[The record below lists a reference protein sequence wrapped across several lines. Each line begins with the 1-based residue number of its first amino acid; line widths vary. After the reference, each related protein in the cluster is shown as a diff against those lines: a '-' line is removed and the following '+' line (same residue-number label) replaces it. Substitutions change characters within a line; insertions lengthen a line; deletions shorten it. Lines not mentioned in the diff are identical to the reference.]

1 MDAFFSGLDS
11 RLRVPV
17 KAADSIMV
25 GLVNAAMEDAYRKS
39 LWKDGDLDR
48 LFHKLRFAELAVMQL
63 DWCLRFVRAEIEAGA
78 GDGDGAGDD
87 GHEQLLDDLIETRER
102 IQASLDEAER
112 SVAEADRDYTRRKRA
127 VEPVPSRGREAAPLP
142 SSSAAGHRDG
152 ADEEEDGDGGGGRAF
167 GEMRGSVS
175 RAMSRMRARL
185 EDASSTLAALME
197 RMSGEASPMARLQ
210 EAGHEGEGVKGLSDF
225 YSVAQLLMEFQ
236 EMVLDAGAV
245 RDAVASSF
253 DAMERSIAVLRA
265 DVDEQRWLVDAE
277 REMSGCVVE
286 GFLREINVGSD
297 RTSSLCEGSRPPTLQ
312 HDSEAAESN
321 NPEEFQFVKDET
333 MQLQL
338 VKHVTD
344 TTEESD
350 SRQCYHSEDHC
361 IHHEEFERLAEEKID
376 SDVRSEL
383 QCVLYTAAFRDL
395 VRKLAVQACDAHKV
409 NEERDE
415 VDIRSGLQNEICKT
429 IVQDYLKEVATDS
442 VDHLIKTSTKD
453 EVHTVFLAKT
463 LDAWKSTTEMAHSE
477 RVTEEEIARIVF
489 GGLTKDLI
497 SGPNFRLIKSYD
509 ENSPRNNLG
518 RFSMIDNNIEQLQKV
533 KTQIN
538 VATEDEG
545 PDSDQNGVP
554 VKQAVMS
561 TDKDDVSDSVKNNVE
576 ERLEGQTGEIDI
588 GFRMPPENG
597 NKEMSIPSNKF
608 QAMFMDFEA
617 VTCGKLGT
625 AVLRLRGL
633 DKRLA
638 NLAEQ
643 VSSLKKSELI
653 YRTAFTRRCCDLQTA
668 EAEVDLLGDEVELL
682 LGLLSKTY
690 KALDHYSPVLH
701 HYLGIREMLSMLGK
715 ELALRHQEWAREQ
728 KFSTSETLWVILFF
742 QRCRQLDR
750 QTSDT
755 IIPQC

>member
-63 DWCLRFVRAEIEAGA
+63 DWCLRFVRAEMDA
-78 GDGDGAGDD
+78 AGDD

-112 SVAEADRDYTRRKRA
+112 AVADADRDYTRRKRP
-127 VEPVPSRGREAAPLP
+127 EPAGPSRVRETAAP
-142 SSSAAGHRDG
+142 SSSSVAGRRGG
-152 ADEEEDGDGGGGRAF
+152 ADEDEEEDGDGDGGRAF

-245 RDAVASSF
+245 RDAAASSF
-253 DAMERSIAVLRA
+253 DAMERSVAALRV
-265 DVDEQRWLVDAE
+265 DMDEQRWLLDAE
-277 REMSGCVVE
+277 REMHGVVVE
-286 GFLREINVGSD
+286 GFLREIHVGCN
-297 RTSSLCEGSRPPTLQ
+297 RTPSPGEGSRPPTLQ
-312 HDSEAAESN
+312 HDSDA
-321 NPEEFQFVKDET
+321 PGQ
-333 MQLQL
+333 
-338 VKHVTD
+338 
-344 TTEESD
+344 
-350 SRQCYHSEDHC
+350 HC
-361 IHHEEFERLAEEKID
+361 VHHEEAERLAEGKID
-376 SDVRSEL
+376 SDVRCEL
-383 QCVLYTAAFRDL
+383 QSMLYTAAFRDL
-395 VRKLAVQACDAHKV
+395 ARKLVVQACDVQKV
-409 NEERDE
+409 TEERDE
-415 VDIRSGLQNEICKT
+415 VDIRSELQNEIYRT
-429 IVQDYLKEVATDS
+429 VVQDYLKEVAADS
-442 VDHLIKTSTKD
+442 VDHLIKAFIKD
-453 EVHTVFLAKT
+453 EVHGVFLAKT
-463 LDAWKSTTEMAHSE
+463 LNAWKNTTEMAHSE
-477 RVTEEEIARIVF
+477 KLIKEEIDRIVF
-489 GGLTKDLI
+489 GGLIKHLI
-497 SGPNFRLIKSYD
+497 SGHNFRVVKSYG
-509 ENSPRNNLG
+509 ENSPRNILTS
-518 RFSMIDNNIEQLQKV
+518 FSMIDNIEQVQKV
-533 KTQIN
+533 KAQIN
-538 VATEDEG
+538 VATKDEWPG
-545 PDSDQNGVP
+545 SDQHGLP
-554 VKQAVMS
+554 VKQEILCLGAKGDRQNSIGTDQQAEMS

-576 ERLEGQTGEIDI
+576 EGLEDKRKAQTGEIDI
-588 GFRMPPENG
+588 SFRMPPENG
-597 NKEMSIPSNKF
+597 NKEMAIPSTKF

-617 VTCGKLGT
+617 VTSEKLGT

-633 DKRLA
+633 DKQLA

-643 VSSLKKSELI
+643 VRSLKKSELI

-715 ELALRHQEWAREQ
+715 ELALRHQVQ
-728 KFSTSETLWVILFF
+728 
-742 QRCRQLDR
+742 
-750 QTSDT
+750 
-755 IIPQC
+755 

>member
-63 DWCLRFVRAEIEAGA
+63 DWCLRFVRAEMDA
-78 GDGDGAGDD
+78 AGDD
-87 GHEQLLDDLIETRER
+87 GHEQLLDDLIETRDR

-112 SVAEADRDYTRRKRA
+112 AVAEADRDYTRRKRP
-127 VEPVPSRGREAAPLP
+127 EPAGPSRVREAAAAP
-142 SSSAAGHRDG
+142 SSAAGRRGG
-152 ADEEEDGDGGGGRAF
+152 ADEDEEEDTDGGGRAF

-245 RDAVASSF
+245 RDAAASSF
-253 DAMERSIAVLRA
+253 DAMERSVAALRA
-265 DVDEQRWLVDAE
+265 DMDEQRWLVDAE
-277 REMSGCVVE
+277 REMYGCIVE
-286 GFLREINVGSD
+286 RFLREISVGSD
-297 RTSSLCEGSRPPTLQ
+297 RTPSPGEGSRPPTLQ
-312 HDSEAAESN
+312 HDSYHATEN
-321 NPEEFQFVKDET
+321 INLEELKSPKDET
-333 MQLQL
+333 KQMQSAR
-338 VKHVTD
+338 HITA
-344 TTEESD
+344 EESD
-350 SRQCYHSEDHC
+350 SRQRYHSEDQC
-361 IHHEEFERLAEEKID
+361 IHREEFERLAEEKID

-383 QCVLYTAAFRDL
+383 QYVLYTAAFRDL
-395 VRKLAVQACDAHKV
+395 VRKLAVQACDVQKV
-409 NEERDE
+409 TEERDE
-415 VDIRSGLQNEICKT
+415 VGIRSELQNEICRT
-429 IVQDYLKEVATDS
+429 IVKVYLKEVAA
-442 VDHLIKTSTKD
+442 DHLSKSFIKD
-453 EVHTVFLAKT
+453 EVHAVFLAKT
-463 LDAWKSTTEMAHSE
+463 LNAWKNTIEIAHSE
-477 RVTEEEIARIVF
+477 RVIDEEIGRIVF

-497 SGPNFRLIKSYD
+497 SGHNFRLIKSFG
-509 ENSPRNNLG
+509 ENSLRNNLG
-518 RFSMIDNNIEQLQKV
+518 RFSMIDNSIEQLQNV

-554 VKQAVMS
+554 VKQAEMS

-576 ERLEGQTGEIDI
+576 EGLEDKRKAQTGEIDTC
-588 GFRMPPENG
+588 FSMPPENG
-597 NKEMSIPSNKF
+597 NKEMSIPPNKF
-608 QAMFMDFEA
+608 QAMFMDFAA
-617 VTCGKLGT
+617 VICGKLGT

-633 DKRLA
+633 DKQLA

-643 VSSLKKSELI
+643 VRSLKKSELI

-715 ELALRHQEWAREQ
+715 ELALRHQVQ
-728 KFSTSETLWVILFF
+728 
-742 QRCRQLDR
+742 
-750 QTSDT
+750 
-755 IIPQC
+755 